1 MKMIEK
7 MVEMG
12 KMLKLNNII
21 ADILIN
27 PDLITNFNLVL
38 GFVADKEPEKVEEI
52 FLLMC
57 EVLENLVIKS
67 EQKMAIMNNA
77 EFFNNFVENTNKIL
91 AREKTKLLPQRLE
104 SFLVNYVT
112 KFFEYGMD
120 IEKLNLEKIY
130 ELKLN
135 NLGKEGYRN

>member
-27 PDLITNFNLVL
+27 PDLITNFNLIL